1 MTMEKIKPLLLL
13 PLLAFLAACGPG
25 ATISTATDTP
35 TRAAS
40 PTPLQE
46 SACQKISLE
55 PTPDAKIS
63 SLFPPVGE
71 YDHVVGPKDAPM
83 TIIEYGDFQ

>member
-25 ATISTATDTP
+25 AAISTATDAP
-35 TRAAS
+35 TRIAS

-46 SACQKISLE
+46 SACQRISLE
-55 PTPDAKIS
+55 ATPDAKIS

-71 YDHVVGPKDAPM
+71 NDNVMGPRDAPM